1 MMSPGNDLEI
11 QFLGETDFGSVV
23 AVESNSLEDVPEI
36 TFELL
41 VSLLG
46 NRVAVAGGAIAA
58 GTHRGIVHGAEEGEL
73 LRRRSGGKIFREK
86 IVALLVDIGKPIEK
100 VFALAASGPFG
111 EDDVNK
117 FIDTRGFGAGCVRG
131 GNDLIDHG
139 DDGVVLMSVQSA
151 ERVSGSGVRSLQ
163 KCEEIR
169 CKRRQNATGQ
179 EQFQS
184 ITPLHGSSLG

>member
-23 AVESNSLEDVPEI
+23 AVESNSLEDLPEI

-46 NRVAVAGGAIAA
+46 DSVAVARGAIAA
-58 GTHRGIVHGAEEGEL
+58 HRGIVHGAEKGEL
-73 LRRRSGGKIFREK
+73 LRGRSGGKIFREK
-86 IVALLVDIGKPIEK
+86 IVALLVDVGEAVEK
-100 VFALAASGPFG
+100 VFALAAGSPFG

-117 FIDTRGFGAGCVRG
+117 FIDARGFGAGCVRG

-151 ERVSGSGVRSLQ
+151 ERGSGSGGRSPE
-163 KCEEIR
+163 KSEEIR
-169 CKRRQNATGQ
+169 GKSRGNATGQ
-179 EQFQS
+179 EQFER
-184 ITPLHGSSLG
+184 ITPWHVASRG